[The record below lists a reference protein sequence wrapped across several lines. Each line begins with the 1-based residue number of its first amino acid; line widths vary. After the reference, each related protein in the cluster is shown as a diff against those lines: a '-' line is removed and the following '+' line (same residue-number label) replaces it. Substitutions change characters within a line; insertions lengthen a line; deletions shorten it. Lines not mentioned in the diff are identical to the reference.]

1 MTRKREDGDLHI
13 LLTFSKK
20 DEAILRRAKGLAQAK
35 LRKDVTWPEL
45 FVYLA
50 KRL

>member
-1 MTRKREDGDLHI
+1 MARRRGDGDLHI

-20 DEAILRRAKGLAQAK
+20 DESILRRTKGLVQAK